1 MFLPS
6 RSRNKLNF
14 FLYICL
20 FFNFKAASSEDSA
33 GFKNDSNNIKVP
45 SMTYVKDHSTMS
57 QIQPKFSNEIM
68 MSHHITVKP
77 AAGVDRE
84 IPGK

>member
-1 MFLPS
+1 
-6 RSRNKLNF
+6 
-14 FLYICL
+14 
-20 FFNFKAASSEDSA
+20 
-33 GFKNDSNNIKVP
+33 
-45 SMTYVKDHSTMS
+45 MTYVKDHSTMS